1 MKKLFIL
8 AILLSFTLI
17 GCGGSNEE
25 NNGSPEVKTSYG
37 LSIGSWNIKRLGHGD
52 SKNYQTTAGI
62 ASHFDFVAI
71 QEAMNEEGIAT
82 LVAEIETQTD
92 ESWTYHQSHDIGRSS
107 YTETYV
113 FLWRNSKVEYVGGEV
128 VYLDPGD
135 KFIREPYSSK
145 FRDKSTGEEFVVAT
159 AHLIYGDSVED
170 RRSEVRELAVYWDWL
185 IEIYENPETL
195 ILAGDFNLDPT
206 DQAWGAIYSRDV
218 NPLITSGLTTL
229 STIEGQYANLYDN
242 FWVMADPNIN
252 IKSSG
257 IIRFNECYDI
267 TNEVARNTISDH
279 APIYFLVDDRRLDES
294 LDSCISN

>member
-1 MKKLFIL
+1 MRKLVIL
-8 AILLSFTLI
+8 AIFLSFTLV
-17 GCGGSNEE
+17 GCGGSDEKDND
-25 NNGSPEVKTSYG
+25 SPQISVTSG

-52 SKNYQTTAGI
+52 SKNYQTTAEI
-62 ASHFDFVAI
+62 ASHFDFLAI

-92 ESWTYHQSHDIGRSS
+92 ESWTYHQSHDLGRSS

-113 FLWRNSKVEYVGGEV
+113 FLWRDSKIEYAGGEV

-135 KFIREPYSSK
+135 KFIREPFSSTFK
-145 FRDKSTGEEFVVAT
+145 DKKTGEEFVVAT

-170 RRSEVRELAVYWDWL
+170 RRAEARELAVYWDWL
-185 IEIYENPETL
+185 IETYENPETL

-218 NPLITSGLTTL
+218 NPLITNGETTL

-242 FWVMADPNIN
+242 FWVNGNPAIN
-252 IKSSG
+252 IQSSG
-257 IIRFNECYDI
+257 IIRFNECYGI
-267 TNEVARNTISDH
+267 TNDVARNTISDH
-279 APIYFLVDDRRLDES
+279 APIYLLVDERALSES
-294 LDSCISN
+294 LDGCISN